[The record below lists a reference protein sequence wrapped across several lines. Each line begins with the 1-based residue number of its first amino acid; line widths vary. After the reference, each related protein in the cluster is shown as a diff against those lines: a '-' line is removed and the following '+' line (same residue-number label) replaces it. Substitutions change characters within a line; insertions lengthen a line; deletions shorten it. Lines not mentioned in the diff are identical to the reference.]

1 MRTNFLD
8 DLVSFPKTILESGIR
23 ESTSLGRQK
32 NILRLNLFLIFVLGL
47 VLISLLFN
55 FFSSLYISAGVN
67 MGGALLLTIAFF
79 LNKDGQYRQSKNLAI
94 ASVNIYLFSI
104 SYVEGFRSGQYLL
117 IFPILMALI
126 FMLDIRRNPKEATI
140 TAVATLVTTAMIFI
154 AAPYQ
159 NNMQKI
165 PPELYSGLFSTN
177 LSLSLLVT
185 TVFTYLILKTLEKHE
200 EKLMEEKALSD
211 TIYDT
216 SLDAVF
222 IVDATSLLITDC
234 NRRSLEVFGLAAKKT
249 IIGKTVDS
257 LLGEQVRDHVLSANK
272 NSFTRNSP
280 WYGNMDFVRN
290 DEVLFFAY
298 VNIVPFQHR
307 GQLYCKIS
315 ILDIT
320 EIKIA
325 EFEILKA
332 KERAEKAAQ
341 VKSRFLSNMSHELR
355 TPLNAI
361 IGTSNL
367 LLQDDYLPTQRES
380 LQVLKHSSEH
390 MLQLVNDIL
399 DFSKLEAG
407 KMELENAPFNL
418 KQFLT
423 RAVTPFLTGGKPGV
437 RILLDVDDELDHET
451 IGDEMRLNQVMN
463 NLLSNARKFTEN
475 GTVVLSAKA
484 DRIKSDS
491 IQVRFAVRDTGIGI
505 PANKVRQIF
514 ESFEQADTE
523 TTRKYGGTGLG
534 LAISKAIVHR
544 MGSDLRVS
552 SEPGKGSEFYFVLE
566 MKVNR
571 GQKAYVNEETLKVL
585 RDLDGVRVLMAE
597 DNPINMLVARRFM
610 LKWKVKVDEAVNGLL
625 ALDLFRKNSYDL
637 LLIDLEMPEMDGS
650 QAVAEIRKLDSRV
663 PIIAFTAAVYDNMNE
678 DLLNKGFTDFLPKPF
693 RPEDLH
699 KKILQL
705 TTYDQLQKFKYV

>member
-1 MRTNFLD
+1 MKTNILD
-8 DLVSFPKTILESGIR
+8 ELVSFPKTILESGIR

-32 NILRLNLFLIFVLGL
+32 NILRLNLFLAFVLGL

-55 FFSSLYISAGVN
+55 FFSSLFVSACVN
-67 MGGALLLTIAFF
+67 LAGALLLTVAFF
-79 LNKDGQYRQSKNLAI
+79 LNKDGHYRQSKTLAI
-94 ASVNIYLFSI
+94 CSVNIYLFAI

-126 FMLDIRRNPKEATI
+126 FMLDIRRNPKEAIFTASI
-140 TAVATLVTTAMIFI
+140 TLFTTAMIFI

-159 NNMQKI
+159 NKLQKI

-177 LSLSLLVT
+177 LSLSLLLT

-200 EKLMEEKALSD
+200 EKVMEEKALSD

-216 SLDAVF
+216 SLDGVF

-234 NRRSLEVFGLAAKKT
+234 NRRALEVFGKPGKKAIT
-249 IIGKTVDS
+249 GRPVEE
-257 LLGEQVRDHVLSANK
+257 LLGYQVREHVLSANR

-307 GQLYCKIS
+307 GHLYCKIS

-332 KERAEKAAQ
+332 KEKAEKAAQ

-361 IGTSNL
+361 IGTSNI
-367 LLQDDYLPTQRES
+367 LLQEEYMAAQRES
-380 LQVLKHSSEH
+380 FQVLKHSSEH
-390 MLQLVNDIL
+390 MLQLINDIL

-423 RAVTPFLTGGKPGV
+423 RAISPFLTGGKPGV
-437 RILLDVDDELDHET
+437 RIILAVDDSLDQET
-451 IGDEMRLNQVMN
+451 IGDEMRLNQVIN
-463 NLLSNARKFTEN
+463 NLLSNARKFTEE
-475 GTVVLSAKA
+475 GTITISAKP
-484 DRIKSDS
+484 DKVKSDS
-491 IQVRFAVRDTGIGI
+491 LVVRFSVRDTGIGI
-505 PANKVRQIF
+505 APNKVRQIF

-534 LAISKAIVHR
+534 LAISKAIVER
-544 MGSDLRVS
+544 MGGALKVS
-552 SEPGKGSEFYFVLE
+552 SEPGKGSEFHFSVE
-566 MKVNR
+566 MNINH
-571 GQKAYVNEETLKVL
+571 GQKAYVNEESLKVL
-585 RDLDGVRVLMAE
+585 RELEGVRVLMAE
-597 DNPINMLVARRFM
+597 DNPINMLVARRFL
-610 LKWKVKVDEAVNGLL
+610 LKWKVNVDEATNGLK
-625 ALDLFRKNSYDL
+625 ALELFRKNAYDL
-637 LLIDLEMPEMDGS
+637 LLIDLEMPEMDGT
-650 QAVAEIRKLDSRV
+650 QAVAEIRKTDTQV
-663 PIIAFTAAVYDNMNE
+663 PIIAFTAAVYDNMHE
-678 DLLNKGFTDFLPKPF
+678 DLLRKGFTDFIPKPF
-693 RPEDLH
+693 RPEELH

-705 TTYDQLQKFKYV
+705 TTYDQLQKFKYG